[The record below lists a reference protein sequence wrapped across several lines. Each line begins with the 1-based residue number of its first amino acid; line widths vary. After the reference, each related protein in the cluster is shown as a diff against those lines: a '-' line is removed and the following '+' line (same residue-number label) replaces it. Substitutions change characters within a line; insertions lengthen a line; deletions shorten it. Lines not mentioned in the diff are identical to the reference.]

1 MYNEVIEIIREKVS
15 NGKTIIVGIDGAGG
29 SGKSTISEI
38 IAGSL
43 NNENIG
49 TVVYHIDDFIHPRAV
64 RYNDV
69 YPQWEQYYYLQW
81 RYDHFIDK
89 VITPVRNGASCCEAE
104 LYDKEND
111 SYKVSCTD
119 ISDVKAVIVEGVF
132 LQRKE
137 LSGLFDYMIYLDVPK
152 ETRLER
158 VLKRDGY
165 IGDSSDIL
173 KKYNERYFPAEDFY
187 ENEYHP
193 SEIADHVIK
202 V

>member
-1 MYNEVIEIIREKVS
+1 MYNEVIEMIKEKVS

-29 SGKSTISEI
+29 SGKSTISEK

-64 RYNDV
+64 RYNDD

-89 VITPVRNGASCCEAE
+89 VITPVRNGTSSCEAE

-193 SEIADHVIK
+193 SETADHVIK